1 LTTGIAIICRYS
13 SARLPG
19 KILKEINGRTVLSYI
34 VERAQKVAAETPI
47 VVATSTDET
56 DDPIAAYCQRVGLQ
70 VFRGDLDDVAGR
82 LLACAQANKWD
93 FVVRVNG
100 DNLFLDSQNLAEMLA
115 IARTAVFDFVS
126 NVPGRTFPYG
136 MSIEIVRTSF
146 YREALAKMQEASHR
160 EHVTSW
166 LYENP
171 DFGKRYIHT
180 NISCPEAAGMKL
192 ALDTQEDLEKATSIL
207 KHAVATQRVLGL
219 REIFEF
225 LNRNEAKST
234 WQGEAGPLLIA
245 EIGGNHEGD
254 FEIAKKMNALA
265 IGSGA
270 DSVKFQLYRGDTLVS
285 ANENPNRN
293 RHFKKFELTRD
304 QHIYLAEM
312 CREANVVYN
321 ASVWDM
327 EMLEWIDP
335 YLSFYK
341 IGSGDMT
348 AWPIL
353 AQFAA
358 REKPIL
364 LSTGL
369 STLDEI
375 MQTVNF
381 IQRANPKYCEPAM
394 LCVMQCTSM
403 YPIPDRDANLCVMDA
418 IRAHTDCTIGYSD
431 HTIGMEA
438 LLTASAM
445 GAQVLEFHFTDL
457 REGKEF
463 RDHKVSL
470 VPEEVQELKQKIS
483 RITAFRGDGI
493 KVPQPSELESKHKV
507 SFRRGAYLNRAIKAG
522 EQIKPEDIVCL
533 RPAHGLDA
541 RDTNLLVGA
550 KAVRNLEP
558 YTALEI
564 NSDFIR

>member
-1 LTTGIAIICRYS
+1 MKIGIAIICRYS
-13 SARLPG
+13 SNRLPG

-34 VERAQKVAAETPI
+34 FKRVQKASIVTPI
-47 VVATSTDET
+47 VVATSTDRT
-56 DDPIAAYCQRVGLQ
+56 DDPIANYCHRAGLQ
-70 VFRGDLDDVAGR
+70 VFRGDLEDVAGR
-82 LLACAQANKWD
+82 LFECAQVNDWD
-93 FVVRVNG
+93 FVVRINEN
-100 DNLFLDSQNLAEMLA
+100 NLFLDSQTLAEMLA
-115 IARTAVFDFVS
+115 IARTDVFDFVS
-126 NVPGRTFPYG
+126 NVPGQTFPYG
-136 MSIEIVRTSF
+136 MSIEIIRTSF
-146 YREALAKMQEASHR
+146 YGEVLTKMQEESQR

-171 DFGKRYIHT
+171 DYGKRYIHT

-192 ALDTQEDLEKATSIL
+192 VLDTQEDFQKATGIL
-207 KHAVATQRVLGL
+207 QHAVAKQRDLGL
-219 REIFEF
+219 SEIFEI
-225 LNRNEAKST
+225 LNHVEAKSP
-234 WQGEAGPLLIA
+234 WQGSSGPLLIA
-245 EIGGNHEGD
+245 EIGGNHEGN
-254 FEIAKKMNALA
+254 FEVAKKMNELA

-285 ANENPNRN
+285 VNESPNRN

-312 CREANVVYN
+312 CREANVGYN
-321 ASVWDM
+321 ASVWDI

-335 YLSFYK
+335 YLNFYK
-341 IGSGDMT
+341 IGSGDLT

-353 AQFAA
+353 AQFAE

-375 MQTVNF
+375 IQTINF

-394 LCVMQCTSM
+394 LCIMQCTSM
-403 YPIPDRDANLCVMDA
+403 YPIPDCDANLRVMDT
-418 IRAHTDCTIGYSD
+418 IRAHTNCTIGYSD
-431 HTIGMEA
+431 HTVGMDA
-438 LLTASAM
+438 LLAASSM
-445 GAQVLEFHFTDL
+445 GAQALEFHFTDS

-470 VPEEVQELKQKIS
+470 IPEEVQELKQKIS

-493 KVPQPSELESKHKV
+493 KVPQPSEIESKHEV
-507 SFRRGAYLNRAIKAG
+507 TFRRGAYLNRAIKKG
-522 EQIKPEDIVCL
+522 EQIKIEDIIFL

-541 RDTNLLVGA
+541 RDTNILVSS
-550 KAVRNLEP
+550 KALRDLEP
-558 YTALEI
+558 YTALQVGT
-564 NSDFIR
+564 DFIP